1 MLIDYLIIV
10 FLILL
15 NGVFAMTELAVV
27 SSRKNRLVAMA
38 EAGSKGAKI
47 ALDLKE
53 DPSKFLSTVQIG
65 ITLIGI
71 FSGAFSGV
79 TIAGPLGH
87 YFTETF
93 PSLGAR
99 ADDLAIALV
108 VTVVTYFS
116 LVIGELV
123 PKQFALRHADMVAVA
138 IALPISW
145 LSTITKPVVFIL
157 DISNRAILS
166 LLGIG
171 KDSSHSVSEDDVRA
185 AIAEGAAFGTLEPE
199 EKQMMDRVMRLDD
212 IPITAAMT
220 HRKDVI
226 WIDESENPQSILNKV
241 RDSRHSRYLLCS
253 KSIENVIGILV
264 LKDVLLQIGH
274 GDDLNL
280 KSIVQKPLYI
290 PDSQTVLEALEKF
303 KQSATNIAIIMDEYG
318 DLEGIVT
325 LKDIMEAIVGTLPEP
340 AHREDFAAIQREDG
354 SWLVDGGLSIH
365 EAEEALGI
373 KNMSAES
380 DTFTTIAGFILEH
393 LGHIPKAT
401 DSFEWQGW
409 HFEVVDMDAHRIDK
423 ILVSKVDK

>member
-1 MLIDYLIIV
+1 MLIDCLIIV

-27 SSRKNRLVAMA
+27 SSRKNRLVALA
-38 EAGSKGAKI
+38 DAGSRGARI
-47 ALDLKE
+47 ALELKE
-53 DPSKFLSTVQIG
+53 DPSKFLSTIQIG

-87 YFTETF
+87 YFSEIF
-93 PSLGAR
+93 PSLGTR
-99 ADDLAIALV
+99 ADDLAIAVV

-123 PKQFALRHADMVAVA
+123 PKQVALRYADIVAVA

-145 LSTITKPVVFIL
+145 LSVITKPVVFIL
-157 DISNRAILS
+157 DISNRVTLA

-171 KDSSHSVSEDDVRA
+171 KDTSPSVSEEDVKA
-185 AIAEGAAFGTLEPE
+185 AIAEGAASGTLEPE

-220 HRKDVI
+220 HRKDIV
-226 WIDESENPQSILNKV
+226 WIDESEGPQSILNKI

-253 KSIENVIGILV
+253 KSIENVLGILV
-264 LKDVLLQIGH
+264 LKDVLLQMGH
-274 GDDLNL
+274 GDVLNL

-318 DLEGIVT
+318 TLEGLVT

-340 AHREDFAAIQREDG
+340 AHREDFAAVQREDG
-354 SWLVDGGLSIH
+354 SWLVDGGLSVH

-373 KNMSAES
+373 KNLAAES
-380 DTFTTIAGFILEH
+380 DTFTTIAGFMLAH

-401 DSFEWQGW
+401 DSIEWQGW
-409 HFEVVDMDAHRIDK
+409 HFEVVDMDGKRIDK
-423 ILVSKVDK
+423 ILVQNNSK